1 MKFKTTKQSGKTT
14 FRAGGSAARGPRD
27 DIRAA
32 KPAKPAKRGLKI
44 VLIALAVVVLAAG
57 AAAFFAMR
65 EINGPR
71 GGADEV
77 AVSVPESASTAQVA
91 SVLREN
97 GIIGS
102 ELVFRLFCRFEGYD
116 GTFHF
121 GDHPLSPSMSYKEIA
136 EELGRETALSVETFT
151 VTFPEGTTALKM
163 ALILSD
169 MGACT
174 VDEFVD
180 ACNSGIYEA
189 SFIDEISTVDKFIR
203 LEGFLFPDT
212 YEFAVGSTPHDMIQ
226 KMLDNFDERVAK
238 PYADAI
244 ASSGYSL
251 EQIIILASIVE
262 KESVGEDSYPK
273 VASVFFNRLA
283 SDDFPCLE
291 SDTSCDWY
299 RRDLA
304 EYGDLYGGGYYPG
317 VLQYYYD
324 GYDNIPEGIRDG
336 YDTFS
341 HEGIIV
347 GAICNPGITA
357 IEGTLSPEPDWPYY
371 FFFTGP
377 DKETFYWS
385 MTADEHASQYE
396 EVYG

>member
-1 MKFKTTKQSGKTT
+1 MKFKTTQKTGGTT
-14 FRAGGSAARGPRD
+14 FRAKGAAASGGADGVERGPG
-27 DIRAA
+27 RAKKGGA
-32 KPAKPAKRGLKI
+32 GRTVLI
-44 VLIALAVVVLAAG
+44 VLAALAVI
-57 AAAFFAMR
+57 AAALAFFVVR

-71 GGADEV
+71 GAAAEV
-77 AVSVPESASTAQVA
+77 TVSVPESASTAQVA
-91 SVLREN
+91 GVLKEG

-102 ELVFRLFCRFEGYD
+102 ELAFRVYCRLAGFD

-121 GDHPLSPSMSYKEIA
+121 GDHLLSPSMSYAEIA
-136 EELGRETALSVETFT
+136 EELGRETVVNVETFS

-169 MGACT
+169 MGVCT

-180 ACNSGIYEA
+180 ACNNGIYEA
-189 SFIDEISTVDKFIR
+189 SFIDEVSSEDKFIR

-212 YEFAVGSTPHDMIQ
+212 YAFPVGSTPRDMIQ
-226 KMLDNFDERVAK
+226 IMLDNFDERVAK
-238 PYADAI
+238 PYADAV
-244 ASSGYSL
+244 AASGYTL
-251 EQIIILASIVE
+251 EQIITMASIVE

-273 VASVFFNRLA
+273 VAAVFFNRLA

-324 GYDNIPEGIRDG
+324 GYYNIPEGIRDG

-385 MTADEHASQYE
+385 MTASEHANRYN
-396 EVYG
+396 EVYN